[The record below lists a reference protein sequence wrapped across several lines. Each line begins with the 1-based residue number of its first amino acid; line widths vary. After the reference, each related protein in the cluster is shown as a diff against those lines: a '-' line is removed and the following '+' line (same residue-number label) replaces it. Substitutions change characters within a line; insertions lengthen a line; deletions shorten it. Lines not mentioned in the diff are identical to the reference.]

1 MPGPLCVRRYSFG
14 STPLKKKGTR
24 RRGVVQGSAGV
35 GPSLYLPRGTSNRA
49 SWNRSWTQ
57 NRVFFDWGVNQFRVS
72 LSLPLTP
79 LSLTLSL
86 SLLAMLFLLLAL
98 LYRQIYRHTP
108 SIYTMYIYV
117 SVYLPFS
124 FQFISFIYAIFYVL
138 IHSFPLSLVPFFSC
152 SSFVY

>member
-1 MPGPLCVRRYSFG
+1 MLSPGPLCVRRYSFG

-24 RRGVVQGSAGV
+24 RRGVVQGNAGV
-35 GPSLYLPRGTSNRA
+35 APSLYLPRGTSNRA

-72 LSLPLTP
+72 LSHTREK
-79 LSLTLSL
+79 L